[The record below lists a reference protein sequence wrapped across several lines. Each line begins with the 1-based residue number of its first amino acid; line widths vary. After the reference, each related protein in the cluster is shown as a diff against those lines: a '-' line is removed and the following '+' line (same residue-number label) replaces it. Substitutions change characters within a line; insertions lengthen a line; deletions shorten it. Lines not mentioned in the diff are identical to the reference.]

1 MAYAAAP
8 MPVRYDAAYRLD
20 AGDRLRVVVYGQE
33 GLTNT
38 YAIDAGGSI
47 TMPLIGSVPARGR
60 TPAGLA
66 ADITARLRNGF
77 IREPS
82 VAVEIEAY
90 RPFFILGE
98 VAAPGQYP
106 YVPNMTVESA
116 VAIAGGFSPRALRDR
131 VTLTH
136 TDASGSSRIVVPLGT
151 RDQPRRYRPRRRTLV
166 LIMPM
171 IAGQPLRI
179 LHAVR
184 APVGGIFRHIL
195 DLANGQADRGHHV
208 GIIADSLTGG
218 ERAEAA
224 LKEIAPRLKLGVH
237 RLAIR
242 REPFPTDV
250 LVWAHFMRLIKRL
263 KPDVLH
269 GHGAKAG
276 AFIRLKPPLDGNH
289 SRLHAAWRLAALPA
303 EHAEG
308 RALQPPRARA
318 DELDRPVPVRKRVR
332 ARHLSAHHRRPQRA
346 WCAACSM
353 A

>member
-1 MAYAAAP
+1 MRGVRAVIFCLVTALALSGCMRRSAPVAAVQPQADLDSIAYGQSHGAAPVPVPVVYAAAP
-8 MPVRYDAAYRLD
+8 MAVRYDTAYRLD

-47 TMPLIGSVPARGR
+47 TMPLIGSLPARGR

-136 TDASGSSRIVVPLGT
+136 TDASGSSRVVVPLGT
-151 RDQPRRYRPRRRTLV
+151 PISPGDTVLV
-166 LIMPM
+166 
-171 IAGQPLRI
+171 
-179 LHAVR
+179 
-184 APVGGIFRHIL
+184 
-195 DLANGQADRGHHV
+195 
-208 GIIADSLTGG
+208 G
-218 ERAEAA
+218 ERW
-224 LKEIAPRLKLGVH
+224 
-237 RLAIR
+237 
-242 REPFPTDV
+242 F
-250 LVWAHFMRLIKRL
+250 
-263 KPDVLH
+263 
-269 GHGAKAG
+269 
-276 AFIRLKPPLDGNH
+276 
-289 SRLHAAWRLAALPA
+289 
-303 EHAEG
+303 
-308 RALQPPRARA
+308 
-318 DELDRPVPVRKRVR
+318 
-332 ARHLSAHHRRPQRA
+332 
-346 WCAACSM
+346 
-353 A
+353 